1 MGTAGAEQLRQRLAQ
16 GLAARPV
23 LREALRALGAGGFSF
38 VLAGAGLLSAHV
50 PLALAPMCV
59 LPFGPAAVCAYL
71 GAVAGYAV
79 FWGLSAALEPVAA
92 GFLMLAGSCL
102 FRDLLPAQRRG
113 FVPAAAGGIY
123 ALLGLIFVLQA
134 DGGIRAALLLALR
147 LTLLVV
153 SIRALCRRRRMPGC
167 GHTLRRCVC
176 LRDLCAWSC
185 RSAFR
190 CPWSAQRRC
199 ACWWRT
205 RRTRF

>member
-1 MGTAGAEQLRQRLAQ
+1 MCWRARGFYRRTCRWRL
-16 GLAARPV
+16 RPV
-23 LREALRALGAGGFSF
+23 
-38 VLAGAGLLSAHV
+38 
-50 PLALAPMCV
+50 CV

-153 SIRALCRRRRMPGC
+153 SIRRSARRRRLPGC

>member
-23 LREALRALGAGGFSF
+23 LREALHALGAGGFSF

-50 PLALAPMCV
+50 PLALAPVCV

-134 DGGIRAALLLALR
+134 DGASG
-147 LTLLVV
+147 
-153 SIRALCRRRRMPGC
+153 
-167 GHTLRRCVC
+167 RRCC
-176 LRDLCAWSC
+176 LRCG
-185 RSAFR
+185 
-190 CPWSAQRRC
+190 
-199 ACWWRT
+199 
-205 RRTRF
+205 